1 MPELRAT
8 ISFELD
14 GIPLAD
20 MPIVRRYIVAEV
32 STGMTIVAVPDNGTV
47 TYHPIQAAIMPTLGV
62 ICLTN
67 DQPVNYDINQ
77 LAALAMNA
85 GGLVLI
91 MGAALTQAVANQN
104 VEYNNPALTGGINV
118 NLGIPV
124 LGGT

>member
-1 MPELRAT
+1 MPELRCT

-14 GIPLAD
+14 GVALAD
-20 MPIVRRYIVAEV
+20 MPIVRRYIVGEA
-32 STGMTIVAVPDNGTV
+32 STGMTVIAAPDSNT
-47 TYHPIQAAIMPTLGV
+47 TSFHPIQAAIMPSLGV

-67 DQPVNYDINQ
+67 DQPANLEINQ
-77 LAALAMNA
+77 NTPLPMNA

-91 MGAALTQAVANQN
+91 LGSALVQATPNTN
-104 VEYNNPALTGGINV
+104 VEYNNPSSSIPV

>member
-20 MPIVRRYIVAEV
+20 MPIVRRYIVNEV
-32 STGMTIVAVPDNGTV
+32 STQMNIVAVADNGS
-47 TYHPIQAAIMPTLGV
+47 TYHPIAAAIMPTLGV
-62 ICLTN
+62 ICLTM
-67 DQPVNYDINQ
+67 DQALNLNINQ
-77 LAALAMNA
+77 NTPLPMNA

-91 MGAALTQAVANQN
+91 MGCALAQATPADNI
-104 VEYNNPALTGGINV
+104 EYNNPAV
-118 NLGIPV
+118 SQSANLGIPV